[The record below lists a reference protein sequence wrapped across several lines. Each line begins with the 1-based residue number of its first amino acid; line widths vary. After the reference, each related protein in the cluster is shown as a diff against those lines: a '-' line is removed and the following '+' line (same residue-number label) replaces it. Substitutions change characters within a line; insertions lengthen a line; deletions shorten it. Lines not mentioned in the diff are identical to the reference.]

1 MTDSKIHTSRTIISG
16 QQINEKAEAALE
28 KATPKK
34 DRKFPVVEIFGPTIQ
49 GEGAMLGT
57 QTMFIRFGGCDF
69 RCTKCDSL
77 HAVLPEEV
85 KKNSVR
91 MTANEIVAAMQP
103 SMERPQKTRWITLS
117 GGNPVMHDLGD
128 LIDNLHDDDRA
139 IAVETQGSL
148 WADWLL
154 KCDHVTISPKGPGMG
169 EEFSAEDFQVYMTK
183 LNSRIIHRLYS
194 VKVVIMSQVDI
205 EFAKMLLSTWPAIRD
220 FMYLSL
226 GNPFP
231 PQVNDGKGL
240 SPQEIRGPLL
250 DHYVQL
256 VEDILQEPF
265 LHDCKVTPQ
274 LHVLFWGNE
283 RNR

>member
-1 MTDSKIHTSRTIISG
+1 MTDSKIYTSRTIISG
-16 QQINEKAEAALE
+16 QQINEQAEAALE

-49 GEGAMLGT
+49 GEGAMLGE

-69 RCTKCDSL
+69 RCLKCDSL

-91 MTANEIVAAMQP
+91 MTVVEIVAALMGVP
-103 SMERPQKTRWITLS
+103 NRATWITLS
-117 GGNPVMHDLGD
+117 GGNPVMHDLD
-128 LIDNLHDDDRA
+128 TLIDHLHDCGFK

-148 WADWLL
+148 WADWLR
-154 KCDHVTISPKGPGMG
+154 KCDHVTVSPKGPGMG
-169 EEFSAEDFQVYMTK
+169 EEFSVEDFQVYYDKMPFGW
-183 LNSRIIHRLYS
+183 S
-194 VKVVIMSQVDI
+194 VKVVIMDNVDI
-205 EFAKMLLSTWPAIRD
+205 EFAKMLLTTWPKIRD
-220 FMYLSL
+220 FFYLSL
-226 GNPFP
+226 GNPYP
-231 PQVNDGKGL
+231 PQANDGKGMTAE
-240 SPQEIRGPLL
+240 EIRPKLL
-250 DHYVQL
+250 NHYTQL
-256 VEDILQEPF
+256 VEEILQEPF